1 MLNLANSL
9 TILRIFMTPVI
20 SILLVYK
27 FWRLGL
33 ATFLLAGVTDAW
45 TDSSLVRGPSEQSWG

>member
-20 SILLVYK
+20 SILLVYR
-27 FWRLGL
+27 FWRLGWQPFYWQGL
-33 ATFLLAGVTDAW
+33 PTPW
-45 TDSSLVRGPSEQSWG
+45 TDLSPVQEPSEQSWG